1 LIKQAPAEGHVKK
14 PPTMT
19 TQEKFEQLKNREMNA
34 GTESEYREIQ
44 VAMEKLA
51 DADPEGFEQ
60 AVLASMRRTRQKA
73 QNLRIKEQMEAVSE
87 IISMSYIAK
96 TYFNKTKSWLSQ
108 RINELNVN
116 GKPASFTD
124 EEIETLNYAFKDIS
138 KKIGAFSVSR

>member
-1 LIKQAPAEGHVKK
+1 MIKQAPAEGYVKK
-14 PPTMT
+14 LPTMT